1 MVRDFSLKLVNIAG
15 SFIFLNFCN
24 LQEMKADLHK
34 NKAIKPDRQLKD
46 VVAVVVAVVADYF
59 DVHYVCSAMCK
70 QNLKLKKHKTGR
82 LTDK

>member
-1 MVRDFSLKLVNIAG
+1 MDEDFSLKLVNIAG
-15 SFIFLNFCN
+15 SFVFLNFSN
-24 LQEMKADLHK
+24 LQGMKADLHK

-46 VVAVVVAVVADYF
+46 VVAVVADYF